1 MCVAVFC
8 ERKKE
13 HLCIF
18 LFPVFIKQ
26 NFKSKLLISAFDFM
40 FATCHTSKQQK
51 GIKEDLLNGA

>member
-1 MCVAVFC
+1 VY
-8 ERKKE
+8 
-13 HLCIF
+13 F